1 MPDTRR
7 IFIVSNRLPLSIKSE
22 DETFISK
29 RSSGGLVAGLN
40 DVHNDVHRHAQSIWV
55 GHSGIF
61 RDQPRYESV
70 TARLLADRY
79 LAVALAQDEYDAY
92 YAGMANGTL
101 WPLFHYFPAYMR
113 YDERDWIAYVRV
125 NQRFTDTILSMA
137 QPGDLV
143 WVHDYQ
149 LMLVPGMLRHASPE
163 LRIAYF
169 HH

>member
-1 MPDTRR
+1 
-7 IFIVSNRLPLSIKSE
+7 
-22 DETFISK
+22 
-29 RSSGGLVAGLN
+29 
-40 DVHNDVHRHAQSIWV
+40 
-55 GHSGIF
+55 
-61 RDQPRYESV
+61 
-70 TARLLADRY
+70 
-79 LAVALAQDEYDAY
+79 
-92 YAGMANGTL
+92 
-101 WPLFHYFPAYMR
+101 MR

-169 HH
+169 HHIPFPSSEMFRILTRRDEILQGVLGADLVGLHTLDYVRHFLTCVTRILGGDVDRDAIHYQRRIVKVRAFLLWEWTSSRPATALKTRRPSPA